1 MKEMNE
7 ELISAYLDDELSPQE
22 REDVERALAQNP
34 ELQQLKD
41 ELQALRDDFDSL
53 PVYHHRDLESVVSSI
68 VGENLPPASI
78 AKPTSTPTA
87 NKARLWLPIAFGLA
101 ACLLA
106 VITLLP
112 DRNSES
118 EQLTMSMADQA
129 NQAEP
134 GEHQSRFLKQES
146 DAIQSEGQFAMADGA
161 AMGGG
166 MAGAITASDAP
177 NDLDS
182 SGGFGQANQPAA
194 EASEEGQERAIA
206 DDNAGATA
214 NLIVQSRMAPDH
226 TIALT
231 VSRDQL
237 EGLLAIIDPPAASKP
252 SPPAVSRIEKP
263 AGVPSQPQ
271 RNVRPAEASNQ
282 NADLRSQTKRRAIAY
297 AVEQTP
303 EELANVLAKLEVQRQ
318 RKYRLANEDEDLA
331 EQSPQENNDPLDKKP
346 TPKQLEKAKLQ
357 IAKLA
362 DAKPDG
368 KLNVLFLITLTPSN
382 ATEEGE
388 PADAVPLPNEK

>member
-22 REDVERALAQNP
+22 REDVERALTQNAA
-34 ELQQLKD
+34 LRQLKD

-53 PVYHHRDLESVVSSI
+53 PVYHHRDLELVVSSI
-68 VGENLPPASI
+68 VGESPPPAAI
-78 AKPTSTPTA
+78 VRPTSAPTA
-87 NKARLWLPIAFGLA
+87 NKTSLWIPIAFGLA

-118 EQLTMSMADQA
+118 EQLTMSVADQA
-129 NQAEP
+129 NQHEP
-134 GEHQSRFLKQES
+134 GEQES
-146 DAIQSEGQFAMADGA
+146 DAVHSEGQFALSKEA

-166 MAGAITASDAP
+166 MAGAITASDTP
-177 NDLDS
+177 GDLDS
-182 SGGFGQANQPAA
+182 NGGFGQANQPSA
-194 EASEEGQERAIA
+194 EASEEGLERAMA
-206 DDNAGATA
+206 DNNVDAMA

-237 EGLLAIIDPPAASKP
+237 ESLLAIIDPPAGSKP
-252 SPPAVSRIEKP
+252 SPPAGSRIEKS
-263 AGVPSQPQ
+263 AGAPFQSQ

-282 NADLRSQTKRRAIAY
+282 NADFRSQTKRRAIAY
-297 AVEQTP
+297 AIEQTP
-303 EELANVLAKLEVQRQ
+303 EELTNVLAQLEVQRQ
-318 RKYRLANEDEDLA
+318 RKYRFANEDEDLA
-331 EQSPQENNDPLDKKP
+331 EQRTQENNDSLDKKP

-357 IAKLA
+357 VAKLA

-382 ATEEGE
+382 AFEKGE
-388 PADAVPLPNEK
+388 PADTVPLPNDK

>member
-22 REDVERALAQNP
+22 REDVERALTQNAA
-34 ELQQLKD
+34 LRQLKD

-53 PVYHHRDLESVVSSI
+53 PVYHHRDLELVVSSI
-68 VGENLPPASI
+68 VGESPPPATI
-78 AKPTSTPTA
+78 VRPTSTPTA
-87 NKARLWLPIAFGLA
+87 TKTRLWIPIAFGLA

-118 EQLTMSMADQA
+118 EQLTMSVADQA
-129 NQAEP
+129 NQHEP
-134 GEHQSRFLKQES
+134 GEHES
-146 DAIQSEGQFAMADGA
+146 DDVHSEGQFALANEA

-166 MAGAITASDAP
+166 MAGAITTSDAP
-177 NDLDS
+177 GDLDS
-182 SGGFGQANQPAA
+182 NGGFGQTNQPSAI
-194 EASEEGQERAIA
+194 ASEEGQERAMA
-206 DDNAGATA
+206 DDNAGAMA

-231 VSRDQL
+231 VSRDEL
-237 EGLLAIIDPPAASKP
+237 EGLLAIIDPPAASRP
-252 SPPAVSRIEKP
+252 SPPAVSRIEKS
-263 AGVPSQPQ
+263 AGVPFQPQ
-271 RNVRPAEASNQ
+271 RNVRLAEASNQ
-282 NADLRSQTKRRAIAY
+282 NSDLRSQTKRRAIAY
-297 AVEQTP
+297 AIEQTP
-303 EELANVLAKLEVQRQ
+303 EELTNVLAQLEVQQQ

-331 EQSPQENNDPLDKKP
+331 EQSTQDNNDPLDKKP

-357 IAKLA
+357 VAKLA

-382 ATEEGE
+382 AFEKGE
-388 PADAVPLPNEK
+388 PADTVPLPNDK